1 MLVSE
6 ILKTK
11 GGAVFS
17 VTPDILV
24 SEAIAELERKRV
36 GALMVCDG
44 DRVAGVFSERDV
56 VRALASDG
64 AAALAQPVSHYMSTQ
79 VVFAEPNEAVSVLM
93 GRMTDRR
100 IRHLPI
106 LHQGR
111 LAGVVSI
118 GDVVKC
124 QIAEA
129 THEAESLRTY
139 ISAG

>member
-17 VTPDILV
+17 VTPDIPV

-44 DRVAGVFSERDV
+44 DRVVGVFSERDV
-56 VRALASDG
+56 VRALAGDG
-64 AAALAQPVSHYMSTQ
+64 ALALDQPVSRYMSTK

-129 THEAESLRTY
+129 NQEAESLRTY